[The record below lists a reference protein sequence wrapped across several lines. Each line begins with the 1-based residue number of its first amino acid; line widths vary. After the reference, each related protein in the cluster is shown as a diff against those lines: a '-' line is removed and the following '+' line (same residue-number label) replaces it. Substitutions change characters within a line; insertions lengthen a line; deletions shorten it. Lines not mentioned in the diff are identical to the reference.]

1 MDLWFIG
8 LISNG
13 GFAFVSLMASMVD
26 ELLDLRVIG
35 LLFLYEFLGLWVFRL
50 IGLSV
55 YRLLGLADIGLH
67 LFSFV

>member
-1 MDLWFIG
+1 
-8 LISNG
+8 
-13 GFAFVSLMASMVD
+13 MASMVD

-55 YRLLGLADIGLH
+55 YRLLGLVWFGMILFGLAVDGYVW
-67 LFSFV
+67 FETTSN